1 MGYDMIELTK
11 ESGVA
16 TIKLDRP
23 KALNALCAPMMAEVA
38 DALMTLEKDE
48 TIGCVILTGSEKAF
62 AAGADI
68 KEMANLKYLEIYKT
82 DLFHNHEA
90 IMRFRK
96 PIIAAVA
103 GYALGGGCEIA
114 MMCDFI
120 IAADN
125 AKFGQ
130 PEINLGV
137 MPGIGGTQRLIRA
150 VGKSKAMDMCLTGR
164 MMDAQE
170 ALAANLVSRVVP
182 VDELIET
189 AKEAADKIAA
199 QSQPIA
205 MMTKETI
212 NAAFEMTLSQG
223 VQFERRLFQSMF
235 TTADQKEGMAAF
247 SEKRKP
253 HFKNK

>member
-1 MGYDMIELTK
+1 
-11 ESGVA
+11 
-16 TIKLDRP
+16 
-23 KALNALCAPMMAEVA
+23 
-38 DALMTLEKDE
+38 
-48 TIGCVILTGSEKAF
+48 
-62 AAGADI
+62 
-68 KEMANLKYLEIYKT
+68 
-82 DLFHNHEA
+82 
-90 IMRFRK
+90 
-96 PIIAAVA
+96 
-103 GYALGGGCEIA
+103 
-114 MMCDFI
+114 
-120 IAADN
+120 
-125 AKFGQ
+125 
-130 PEINLGV
+130 
-137 MPGIGGTQRLIRA
+137 
-150 VGKSKAMDMCLTGR
+150 
-164 MMDAQE
+164 MDAQE

-182 VDELIET
+182 VDELMET